1 MNALKKVFETVGAAI
16 SNEKQEE
23 LVSPGI
29 FYHFL
34 NVFLIFFNILQLR
47 EIIAEYNST
56 FSDSLM
62 QGAKTALDAMEDNKT
77 WRDKN
82 LATVTRWFEKQP
94 EVYPNSATKLV
105 QCVLL
110 LLVLIFNIVFIF

>member
-23 LVSPGI
+23 LVSPSI
-29 FYHFL
+29 FYHL
-34 NVFLIFFNILQLR
+34 DVFLIFHFILQLR
-47 EIIAEYNST
+47 EIIAKYNST

-94 EVYPNSATKLV
+94 EVYPNNATKLV
-105 QCVLL
+105 QSILL